1 MTLRTRLLPET
12 VIAFVCKAEYQ
23 LCVCFN
29 STGLALFN
37 IAQLRTDN
45 GADVR
50 DLSLGSYSDKGGFH
64 LRFNEPMA
72 GTMSTLAI
80 TGEYN
85 SCVVC

>member
-29 STGLALFN
+29 RTRLALFN
-37 IAQLRTDN
+37 IAELRIDN

-50 DLSLGSYSDKGGFH
+50 DLSLGS
-64 LRFNEPMA
+64 
-72 GTMSTLAI
+72 
-80 TGEYN
+80 
-85 SCVVC
+85 